1 MQHVKMEREC
11 FNTPPSAVLADR
23 NPPQDGLQSV
33 GGLQWLVACGV
44 RLYPSQ
50 AKRLLKGEAQY
61 TVQSLTR
68 RNLGVTEQEI
78 DIAIYKALH
87 PPNPHIYR

>member
-1 MQHVKMEREC
+1 
-11 FNTPPSAVLADR
+11 
-23 NPPQDGLQSV
+23 
-33 GGLQWLVACGV
+33 
-44 RLYPSQ
+44 LYPSQ

-68 RNLGVTEQEI
+68 KNLGVTEQEI